1 MKTERRNCPYGSNSD
16 SHDMDEGFDYML
28 FRQDRNGTERVY
40 FDSKDRNLIYEKI
53 GEGDIPIHPSY
64 SLLYC
69 RTEELL
75 GEIEDLG
82 CFALVRE

>member
-1 MKTERRNCPYGSNSD
+1 MKTEHRNCPYGSNAD

-28 FRQDRNGTERVY
+28 FRQDWNKTERVY
-40 FDSKDRNLIYEKI
+40 FDTEDKNHIYEKI
-53 GEGDIPIHPSY
+53 GEGEIPIHPSY

-75 GEIEDLG
+75 DGIGDLG
-82 CFALVRE
+82 CLALVKE